1 MDKKKY
7 LKLMNNKIYN
17 DIICAKATSDGYSS
31 IGIIRISGNDKL
43 KIISKKILGFIPKSR
58 YAYYVP
64 FLDINKKII
73 DKGIAIY
80 FKSPNSFTGENI
92 LELQS
97 HGGPI
102 LLDILL
108 EYIIKLGARLAK
120 PGEFTERAFLN
131 NKIDLIQAESLID
144 IIKANSK
151 LTLKTAINSFE
162 GIFSN
167 NIKKIIK
174 EIIILRINI
183 EAMINFP
190 NEFKEEIIIKKKL
203 TNKNIL
209 NKINKLFYLLNIL
222 KKKAFK
228 GYLINSII
236 KIVITGKPNVGKSSL
251 FNILTKNDNAIITNI
266 KGTTRD
272 LLKVNIF
279 LYGIPICIIDTAGIR
294 KDEKN
299 INLIE
304 KIGIKRAIEEI
315 KKADLILLLL
325 DNKENNIDIFKKYLK
340 KNVLIIRN
348 KIDLI
353 KNKELKKD
361 KNIINISTKTKKG
374 IKKLKKN
381 IKNKIFKK
389 KKIKDENLF
398 CIKKRQ
404 IYYLEKIIKI
414 INFYIKN
421 NCNDIN
427 EILSEN
433 LYIIQKYLEEIIG
446 FNINKNILKK
456 IFKNFCI
463 GK

>member
-1 MDKKKY
+1 MKK
-7 LKLMNNKIYN
+7 N
-17 DIICAKATSDGYSS
+17 DIICAKATLYGYSS

-43 KIISKKILGFIPKSR
+43 NRISKQLLGFIPKSR

-73 DKGIAIY
+73 DKGIAIF

-92 LELQS
+92 LEIQS
-97 HGGPI
+97 HGGQI
-102 LLDILL
+102 ILDILL
-108 EYIIKLGARLAK
+108 QYIIKLGARLAK
-120 PGEFTERAFLN
+120 PGEFTERAFFN

-203 TNKNIL
+203 NKKNIL
-209 NKINKLFYLLNIL
+209 NKIKKLFYLLIL
-222 KKKAFK
+222 LKNKSCK
-228 GYLINSII
+228 GYLINNTI

-251 FNILTKNDNAIITNI
+251 FNILTENDHAIITNI

-294 KDEKN
+294 QDEKN
-299 INLIE
+299 INVIE

-315 KKADLILLLL
+315 KTADLILILL
-325 DNKENNIDIFKKYLK
+325 DNKENNIDIFKTYLK

-353 KNKELKKD
+353 KNKERKQD
-361 KNIINISTKTKKG
+361 KNIINISTKTKQG
-374 IKKLKKN
+374 IKKLKQN
-381 IKNKIFKK
+381 IKKKILKQT
-389 KKIKDENLF
+389 KIKDENLF
-398 CIKKRQ
+398 CLKNRQ
-404 IYYLEKIIKI
+404 FYYLEKIINYY
-414 INFYIKN
+414 INN
-421 NCNDIN
+421 NCNDCN
-427 EILSEN
+427 ERLSEN

-446 FNINKNILKK
+446 YNIKKNILKK
-456 IFKNFCI
+456 IFKKFCI

>member
-1 MDKKKY
+1 
-7 LKLMNNKIYN
+7 MNKT
-17 DIICAKATSDGYSS
+17 DMICAKATLYGYAS
-31 IGIIRISGNDKL
+31 IGVIRISGNDKVNR
-43 KIISKKILGFIPKSR
+43 ISKQLLGFIPKSR

-73 DKGIAIY
+73 DKGIAIF

-92 LELQS
+92 LEIQS

-102 LLDILL
+102 ILDILL
-108 EYIIKLGARLAK
+108 HYIIKLGARLAK
-120 PGEFTERAFLN
+120 PGEFTARAFFN
-131 NKIDLIQAESLID
+131 NKIDLIQAESVID

-162 GIFSN
+162 GIFSK

-190 NEFKEEIIIKKKL
+190 NEFKEEIIIKQKL
-203 TNKNIL
+203 TQKNIL
-209 NKINKLFYLLNIL
+209 NKIKKLFYLLIL
-222 KKKAFK
+222 LKNKALK
-228 GYLINSII
+228 GYLINNTI

-251 FNILTKNDNAIITNI
+251 FNILTEKDHAIITNI

-279 LYGIPICIIDTAGIR
+279 LYGIPLCIIDTAGIR
-294 KDEKN
+294 QDEKN
-299 INLIE
+299 INVIE

-315 KKADLILLLL
+315 KTADLILILL
-325 DNKENNIDIFKKYLK
+325 DNKENNLDIFKTYLK
-340 KNVLIIRN
+340 NNVLIIRN

-353 KNKELKKD
+353 KNKERKQD
-361 KNIINISTKTKKG
+361 KNIINISTKTKQG
-374 IKKLKKN
+374 IKKLKQNIKKN
-381 IKNKIFKK
+381 ILKQN
-389 KKIKDENLF
+389 KIKDENLF
-398 CIKKRQ
+398 CIKNRQ
-404 IYYLEKIIKI
+404 FYYLEKIINYY
-414 INFYIKN
+414 INN
-421 NCNDIN
+421 NCNDVN
-427 EILSEN
+427 ERLSEN

-446 FNINKNILKK
+446 YNIKKNILKK
-456 IFKNFCI
+456 IFQNFCI